1 MQQRIETLILK
12 NLIHNDEYARKV
24 LPFLNKDYFEE
35 HTDKL
40 LYEQV
45 DTFITKYNNLPT
57 KEALVI
63 ELENSTLNDSEFDN
77 VTALLTQVEGE
88 NTDEKPDIQ
97 WLLETTERFCQDK
110 AIYNA
115 VVKSIKILDEPE
127 KTKDDKGAI
136 PELLTD
142 ALSVSFDPHIGH
154 DYFLDSDDRYLFYHR
169 VEKKIPFDLEYF
181 N

>member
-40 LYEQV
+40 LYEHV

-63 ELENSTLNDSEFDN
+63 ELENSSLNDTEFDN
-77 VTALLTQVEGE
+77 VTELLTHVDGQ
-88 NTDEKPDIQ
+88 NTDEKP
-97 WLLETTERFCQDK
+97 E
-110 AIYNA
+110 
-115 VVKSIKILDEPE
+115 
-127 KTKDDKGAI
+127 
-136 PELLTD
+136 EL
-142 ALSVSFDPHIGH
+142 SNV
-154 DYFLDSDDRYLFYHR
+154 LF
-169 VEKKIPFDLEYF
+169 K
-181 N
+181 